1 MFSSLCYFLV
11 RYTLTLA
18 HSEQKFWNTLFTRKV
33 LCIHFRHFIY
43 DGITRMRRSAE
54 RDKNRLEGILPTT
67 LRQPLT
73 ADLGRAKVITN
84 SYRVFIAVDMP
95 QYSVEENAELR
106 HVLPCINALLS
117 TGQSRMM
124 EHN

>member
-1 MFSSLCYFLV
+1 MPSSLFL
-11 RYTLTLA
+11 
-18 HSEQKFWNTLFTRKV
+18 S
-33 LCIHFRHFIY
+33 
-43 DGITRMRRSAE
+43 
-54 RDKNRLEGILPTT
+54 
-67 LRQPLT
+67 LT

-117 TGQSRMM
+117 TGQSLMM